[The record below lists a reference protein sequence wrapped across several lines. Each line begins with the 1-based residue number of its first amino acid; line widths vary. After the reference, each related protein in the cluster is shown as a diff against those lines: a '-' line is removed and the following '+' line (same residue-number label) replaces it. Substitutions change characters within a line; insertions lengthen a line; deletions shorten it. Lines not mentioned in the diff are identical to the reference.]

1 MRHAQSI
8 HKHTQHTCAHRTW
21 TCTCMKQGAHM
32 YSHAHGEVCMH
43 TDMHVWRHGL
53 GAHPQCSSKWRKV
66 RCSWEDH
73 LPSCGAALPLWVY
86 SLPSC
91 SAAPVGLLSALLR
104 CCTAPVD
111 WSALC
116 PPAVL
121 PPVDWSAELWGVLRD
136 SMAGMLGFLPVAFVH
151 QDVGLWLSA
160 SVRPCLTLESR
171 LC

>member
-73 LPSCGAALPLWVY
+73 LPSCGAALPLWVC

-91 SAAPVGLLSALLR
+91 GAALPLWIGLLSALLR
-104 CCTAPVD
+104 CCPLWIGLLSFGVCYGIRWLGCWD
-111 WSALC
+111 FC
-116 PPAVL
+116 P
-121 PPVDWSAELWGVLRD
+121 
-136 SMAGMLGFLPVAFVH
+136 
-151 QDVGLWLSA
+151 
-160 SVRPCLTLESR
+160 
-171 LC
+171 